1 MSEDTI
7 RLATIGRMLQRRW
20 RLLAVLTAV
29 GALVGYGVSALFPPR
44 YTATAS
50 VLLPGQWE
58 ERELLTQAYLATSS
72 TVVDRT
78 AATLRWAGGG
88 GEVRDRVSAKVADG
102 NVIRI
107 SGTAE
112 SPERAQQL
120 TDRLAQQFV
129 TFAARVT
136 GDGTD
141 PKAATGPE
149 ALRERV
155 EQTHRRITELAQAA
169 DPGRTVES
177 VQARTSLEKL
187 RTALETAVK
196 KLDEADPATHKAG
209 MVVMGPAARPAS
221 AAPPTTG
228 HLVAGGAALAFLLAV
243 VGHLT
248 AARANR
254 RPRTGADIAAALG
267 SPLLGTVDVPAERP
281 AAGRGP
287 AGWPRRFLGLDTRWD
302 VPTPLA
308 SGDETSRRVRYR
320 RVCARLRSQ
329 HPPARRLL
337 AVVPAGDEVARRAAE
352 RLAAETRGDAA
363 TPAGRG
369 HPVLRVV
376 DVAMAQPMVPDRD
389 AESGVLVVI
398 SAGCWTAGELAG
410 VAGACADGGH
420 EIVGVVVA
428 GAVRSHPAP
437 TPERPAENATL
448 ALAVPGQAGGAE

>member
-7 RLATIGRMLQRRW
+7 RLVTIGRMLQRRW

-44 YTATAS
+44 YTASAS

-58 ERELLTQAYLATSS
+58 ERELLTQAYIATSS

-78 AATLRWAGGG
+78 AATLRWAGSG
-88 GEVRDRVSAKVADG
+88 GEVRDRVSARVADG

-107 SGTAE
+107 SGTAGT
-112 SPERAQQL
+112 PERAQQL

-149 ALRERV
+149 ALREQV
-155 EQTHRRITELAQAA
+155 ERTNRRITELSQAA

-196 KLDEADPATHKAG
+196 KLDEVDPATHKAG

-228 HLVAGGAALAFLLAV
+228 HLVAGGAALSFLLAV

-287 AGWPRRFLGLDTRWD
+287 AGWLRRFLGLDTRWD

-329 HPPARRLL
+329 HPSARRLL
-337 AVVPAGDEVARRAAE
+337 AVVPGGDEVARRAAE

-398 SAGCWTAGELAG
+398 SAGSWTAGELAG
-410 VAGACADGGH
+410 VAGACADGRH

-428 GAVRSHPAP
+428 GAVRSHPTP
-437 TPERPAENATL
+437 TPEQPAENAML